1 MSVVVFEQVQFNT
14 YMFSV
19 HIRKNSLISVLVL
32 ILFLLKYVSIT
43 QKLNDIIC
51 NIISPVYVK
60 SMGSFLIN
68 TRKTDI
74 DTVSSIGIKETDN

>member
-32 ILFLLKYVSIT
+32 ILFLIKYVSIT

-51 NIISPVYVK
+51 NMISPVYDK